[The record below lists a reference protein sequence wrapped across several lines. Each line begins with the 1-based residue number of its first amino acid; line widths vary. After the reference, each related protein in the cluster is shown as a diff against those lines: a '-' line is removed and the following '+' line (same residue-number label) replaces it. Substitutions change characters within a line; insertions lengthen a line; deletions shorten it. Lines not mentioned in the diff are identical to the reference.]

1 MLPTDKNLPVDRSQA
16 DKFLSQPSEAV
27 HSALDQ
33 IEGTILVLGAGGKMG
48 LHICSM
54 IQTADRAAGR
64 ENRVTAVS
72 RFSSVNGREPFETQG
87 IPCISCDLEDDTA
100 VAALPDAPNII
111 FMAGAKFGTS
121 DQPDLLE
128 RMNVELPRRI
138 AQRFVGSRSLVFS
151 SGCVYSMLPTS
162 CAGSRETDPTDP
174 PGDYAISVLA
184 REKAF
189 AEAAT
194 KHGTKVALIR
204 LNYAT
209 EFRYGV
215 LVDVAQRVFDGEPVN
230 LDMGYVNVIW
240 QRDAVDQIL
249 QAFPLADTG
258 PDILNITGADKL
270 SVRELALRFGKL
282 FNRDPILEGCEAETA
297 WLNDASKSHALFGA
311 PPTSVDQMLEW
322 TAAWIAAGGES
333 LGKPTGFQ
341 NRDGEF

>member
-1 MLPTDKNLPVDRSQA
+1 MLPPDKTLPVDRSQA

-27 HSALDQ
+27 TSALGL
-33 IEGTILVLGAGGKMG
+33 IKGTILVLGAGGKMG

-54 IQTADRAAGR
+54 IQNADRAAGR
-64 ENRVTAVS
+64 ESRVKAVS
-72 RFSSVNGREPFETQG
+72 RFSSVNGREPFERQS

-100 VAALPDAPNII
+100 VAALPDAANVI

-128 RMNVELPRRI
+128 RMNRELPRRI
-138 AQRFVGSRSLVFS
+138 ARRFGGSRMLVFS

-162 CAGSRETDPTDP
+162 SAGSRETDPTDP
-174 PGDYAISVLA
+174 PGEYAVSVLA
-184 REKAF
+184 REKVF
-189 AEAAT
+189 AEAAEEY
-194 KHGTKVALIR
+194 GTKVALIR

-215 LVDVAQRVFDGEPVN
+215 LVDVAQRVFNGEPVN

-249 QAFPLADTG
+249 RAFPLADTG
-258 PDILNITGADKL
+258 PYILNITGAEKL
-270 SVRELALRFGKL
+270 SVRDLALRFGEL
-282 FNRDPILEGCEAETA
+282 FNREPILEGREAETA
-297 WLNDASKSHALFGA
+297 WLNDASKSHALFGT
-311 PPTSVDQMLEW
+311 PPTSVDQMCKW
-322 TAAWIAAGGES
+322 TAAWISAGGES

-341 NRDGEF
+341 NRDGKY